1 MGYLPDDILVES
13 IFEVKDINNR
23 TGKEDYE
30 IFCTCK
36 HVFIYKYN
44 NDYEKLHITR
54 IARDVKILP
63 F

>member
-1 MGYLPDDILVES
+1 MEIFIDYLKN
-13 IFEVKDINNR
+13 IFVTIYINNR

-30 IFCTCK
+30 IFCTYK
-36 HVFIYKYN
+36 HIFIYKYN

-54 IARDVKILP
+54 IAQDGKILP